1 MKNSFFIMTCRF
13 HSKDK
18 NQLLVKGYFSN
29 NEMDDSHPVIE
40 LDTEELDYEA
50 KVFPFA
56 PANYKTIGENE
67 ITKGY
72 FLWTR
77 LPEDWESYKELKILN
92 SEGGNKEFLW
102 SIKVE
107 KLKEWKKTIYKNID
121 VVVEEPKG
129 FRVDGWYIDGGNS
142 SVRFFDMKEME
153 LPVEMMITKRP
164 DVLGEFP
171 ENKAEEVVGFSAH
184 YRFFH
189 FHCSNNSPDT
199 ISIRFR
205 RNIFKPRNVRIGTT
219 NALIE

>member
-102 SIKVE
+102 S
-107 KLKEWKKTIYKNID
+107 
-121 VVVEEPKG
+121 
-129 FRVDGWYIDGGNS
+129 
-142 SVRFFDMKEME
+142 MKSQKDF
-153 LPVEMMITKRP
+153 V
-164 DVLGEFP
+164 
-171 ENKAEEVVGFSAH
+171 
-184 YRFFH
+184 
-189 FHCSNNSPDT
+189 
-199 ISIRFR
+199 
-205 RNIFKPRNVRIGTT
+205 
-219 NALIE
+219 